1 MESDSQH
8 GTQVV
13 KAIRLI
19 IRLLK
24 TIRFR
29 EDATLTHTVDTDAVD
44 GLLMEIMEDPP
55 PLMRKKE
62 PAFAASAIEI
72 EPDGQEE

>member
-29 EDATLTHTVDTDAVD
+29 EDATLTHTVDTDAQR
-44 GLLMEIMEDPP
+44 LCHHNL
-55 PLMRKKE
+55 
-62 PAFAASAIEI
+62 
-72 EPDGQEE
+72 